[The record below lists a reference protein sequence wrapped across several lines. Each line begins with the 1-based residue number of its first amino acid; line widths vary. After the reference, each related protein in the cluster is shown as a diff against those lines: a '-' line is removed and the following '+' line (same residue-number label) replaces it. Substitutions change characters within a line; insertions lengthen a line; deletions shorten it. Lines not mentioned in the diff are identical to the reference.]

1 MFAAWFRQRLADRG
15 LSYAA
20 FGRLVFAAKP
30 SVGAIAAGRRG
41 PPLDRLPAW
50 LAALGID
57 HPDEVDQV
65 TLMAAVAHLPQP
77 IALRILAMDTE
88 LRGLRDQMAAIQ
100 RMLPAGRRSAPQ
112 PLRGPGQSRPGGG
125 RGRR

>member
-1 MFAAWFRQRLADRG
+1 MFAAWFRQRLADRK

-30 SVGAIAAGRRG
+30 SVWAIAAGRRG

-50 LAALGID
+50 LEALGID

-65 TLMAAVAHLPQP
+65 TLMASVAHLPQP
-77 IALRILAMDTE
+77 IAQRILAMDSE
-88 LRGLRDQMAAIQ
+88 LRGLREQMAEIQ
-100 RMLPAGRRSAPQ
+100 RLLPVARPAVPTPR
-112 PLRGPGQSRPGGG
+112 RGPGPSRPGGG
-125 RGRR
+125 RGSR